1 MSDYL
6 ASFTFIGLMALFY
19 LVVISRY
26 GVFAR
31 KLRAWEAERE
41 DMRRDLAQS
50 GPITIDRSSSPD
62 AYNGARCSTHEQPP
76 GAARD
81 RR

>member
-6 ASFTFIGLMALFY
+6 APFTFIGLMALFY

-31 KLRAWEAERE
+31 KLRAREAER
-41 DMRRDLAQS
+41 DGIRRDLARS
-50 GPITIDRSSSPD
+50 GRITADRSSSPD
-62 AYNGARCSTHEQPP
+62 AYNGARSSTHEQPP
-76 GAARD
+76 GAACD